1 MLTTTTNDK
10 DLNDTSKLY
19 LNTTISKNKISLNSF
34 AASNLDVGSL
44 LQNKNTRNENKIS
57 LNDISLKYRL
67 KQAKMDTETVVESQ
81 HSSKFESSSSSS
93 SSPKLTS
100 LSSIISAAKK
110 SPPDINKKNS
120 FVINIPQS
128 MTVFN
133 IKDISSKLKSFKE
146 QSASSSDASSNGSNN
161 VQIPPIIS
169 SSISQFSKTDQ
180 QSKPASPEQQSNNET
195 CILNETALNTACQ
208 QEYVSGKF
216 FFVIKL

>member
-10 DLNDTSKLY
+10 DLNNTSKLY

-34 AASNLDVGSL
+34 AASNLDVGTL
-44 LQNKNTRNENKIS
+44 LQNKNNRNENKIS
-57 LNDISLKYRL
+57 LNDISLKYRF
-67 KQAKMDTETVVESQ
+67 KQAKMDTETVVES
-81 HSSKFESSSSSS
+81 HRSSKFESSSSSS

-110 SPPDINKKNS
+110 SPPDINKKSS

-146 QSASSSDASSNGSNN
+146 QSSNDASSNSANN
-161 VQIPPIIS
+161 VQIPPIIC

-180 QSKPASPEQQSNNET
+180 QSKPASPEQQNNNEI
-195 CILNETALNTACQ
+195 CNLKETALNTACQ

-216 FFVIKL
+216 FLSLNYEL

>member
-34 AASNLDVGSL
+34 AAGNLDGSL
-44 LQNKNTRNENKIS
+44 LQNKNNRNENKIS
-57 LNDISLKYRL
+57 LNEISLKYRF
-67 KQAKMDTETVVESQ
+67 KQAEMDTETVVES
-81 HSSKFESSSSSS
+81 HRSSKFESSSSSS

-110 SPPDINKKNS
+110 SPLDINKKNS

-146 QSASSSDASSNGSNN
+146 QSSSDASSNSANN

-180 QSKPASPEQQSNNET
+180 QSKPASPEQQSNN
-195 CILNETALNTACQ
+195 C
-208 QEYVSGKF
+208 
-216 FFVIKL
+216 